1 MDRGR
6 RAAAGRGRGG
16 PRDHDR
22 ARAQII
28 RDDVDWSATLQA
40 IRDVLR
46 PGGRVAFESRNPLA
60 EAWTTWNPEKSRRKV
75 EDAVYGP
82 IEAWSQD
89 TEVDGGLVRGGH
101 HVRFVRSGEEL
112 VSIGELR
119 FRARAELELS
129 EAGFQVENVFGD
141 WDGRPVDATTPE
153 MIFVVVRGRASA
165 GSG

>member
-1 MDRGR
+1 MRYGASDLRVGPARPPDDRRGALARDAR
-6 RAAAGRGRGG
+6 RRPEPSR
-16 PRDHDR
+16 
-22 ARAQII
+22 
-28 RDDVDWSATLQA
+28 
-40 IRDVLR
+40 LR

-153 MIFVVVRGRASA
+153 MIFVAVRGGASA